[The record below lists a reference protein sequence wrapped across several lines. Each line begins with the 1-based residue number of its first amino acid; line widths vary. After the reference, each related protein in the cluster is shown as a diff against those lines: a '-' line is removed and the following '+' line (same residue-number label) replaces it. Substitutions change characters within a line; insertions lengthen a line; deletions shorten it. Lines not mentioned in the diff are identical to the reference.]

1 MLTIHKAS
9 AGSGKTYQLTY
20 YYIRLALGYVSEQG
34 VPTLITSPY
43 SGQFAKILA
52 ITFTKK
58 ATKEMKERIIAALY
72 GIATRGD
79 NPQGIKMERGYVS
92 QLMTYYNAPEQKIV
106 ASARQ
111 ALGNILQNFSD
122 FNIST
127 IDSFFQDVL
136 RSFTYDL
143 DLDGDYGVELADD
156 EIRKIAI
163 ASLAQQTADERIAS
177 IMQRMMSRQISEGK
191 SFDLFSETSNIFS
204 ISRVLST
211 ETYKGLS
218 DKISEYLADGG
229 VRMEKFRSLVNDHCA
244 PEALLAQTESIIA
257 DVLAL
262 CPDLLSRL
270 PKNRGL
276 SNFIIN
282 VQTRREVKFTDAFL
296 TQLRT
301 LEADGNG
308 ETLYKKKS
316 APDDCDEIT
325 RILLGLLDV
334 YRNSQLTDIAKNLD
348 ATLLLNQIQDNIN
361 SMLADNSALLLS
373 STNDLISRIITSSEG
388 VPFIYDRVGVYLEH
402 YLIDEFQDT
411 SQMQWQN
418 LCPLVEESLSK
429 GKENLIIGDVKQSIY
444 RFRNAEPELI
454 RSRVAEQ
461 FHRFMEPSEAQKSTN
476 WRSHREIVQ
485 FNNMLISGSSP
496 DSLVA
501 RLGSVYADLYQD
513 AEQNIS
519 KLDHPGFVSIN
530 FNDIPKE
537 EVTEDTPEEQTS
549 ESQKAS
555 LSEASAR
562 IAPIRRLM
570 QDLQSRGF
578 AQRDIAILVN
588 SAKDGAQLIQD
599 FIEDNAEHPD
609 YWQIEFVSEQS
620 LLLKNSTAV
629 KIIINVLRL
638 ILNNTLQYK
647 GEDEEQIDDAN
658 DEEEDTHHADI
669 KRSCARF
676 VASFFKQLTRQD
688 SALKDCDMRSIIDG
702 AVEDCTQ
709 YNPND
714 YIARSVNSL
723 YLIIEQIIAQHVPH
737 ETLTCDLPFI
747 HALQDAVLDFS
758 QNNIPTLRN
767 FLLWWEAN
775 ADTLAIASPEKDAVK
790 VMTIHKSKGLE
801 FPVVII
807 PNCTWQ
813 LQGNA
818 LEKTLWLDSTREDS
832 TVRDWFASMGIP
844 SDLLPPLIATSKRC
858 VSNAPELST
867 ISAEILYKETVDNLN
882 KTYVAFTR
890 AVQEMHLFFLSQRD
904 KADPAKDSTATN
916 RTIYDFL
923 FEYFEGKNY
932 TLGSPTEGHPRP
944 FVQQNAVTDYPICTQ
959 SLQRYRTHVEE
970 YLDQK
975 EFDLTSEERKDGIL
989 YHSIMSDINTVDDV
1003 YRAVARRASLGKIAY
1018 SEVEQKKEEI
1028 LGYISQSE
1036 LTRSWFARSNRLIKE
1051 RTMCSIRR
1059 DSSQTFVSRADRII
1073 VTPDSRAIVVDYKFG
1088 NNHQHDSKYRR
1099 QVLRYMGIL
1108 QRLHRFRSIEGYI
1121 WYPREG
1127 LVIPLK
1133 PLG

>member
-1 MLTIHKAS
+1 MLTIYKAS

-20 YYIRLALGYVSEQG
+20 YYIRLALGYINDYG
-34 VPTLITSPY
+34 KPTLITSPY

-72 GIATRGD
+72 GIATGGD

-92 QLMTYYNAPEQKIV
+92 QLMDYYNASELKIIT
-106 ASARQ
+106 SARQ
-111 ALGNILQNFSD
+111 ALSNILQNFSD

-127 IDSFFQDVL
+127 IDSFFQDIL

-191 SFDLFSETSNIFS
+191 SFDLFSEKSNIFS
-204 ISRVLST
+204 ISKVLST
-211 ETYKGLS
+211 ETYKGLR

-229 VRMEKFRSLVNDHCA
+229 VRMEKFRSLVNEHCA
-244 PEALLAQTESIIA
+244 PKSLLARTESIIG

-262 CPDLLSRL
+262 CPDILSRL
-270 PKNRGL
+270 PKNRSL

-282 VQTRREVKFTDAFL
+282 VQTRHEVKFTDAFIS
-296 TQLRT
+296 QLSS
-301 LEADGNG
+301 LESDGNG
-308 ETLYKKKS
+308 DAIYKKNS
-316 APDDCDEIT
+316 VPDASESIS

-334 YRNSQLTDIAKNLD
+334 YHCSQLTDVAKNLD
-348 ATLLLNQIQDNIN
+348 ATLLLNQIQNNIN
-361 SMLADNSALLLS
+361 SMLADNSSLLLS

-418 LCPLVEESLSK
+418 LSPLVEESLSK

-461 FHRFMEPSEAQKSTN
+461 FHRFMEPSEEVKSTN

-485 FNNMLISGSSP
+485 FNNMLFSGSSP
-496 DSLVA
+496 ESLVA

-519 KLDHPGFVSIN
+519 KQEHPGFVSIN
-530 FNDIPKE
+530 FNDTAENNAEVQESEPQKE
-537 EVTEDTPEEQTS
+537 T
-549 ESQKAS
+549 

-562 IAPIRRLM
+562 IAPIRRLV

-588 SAKDGAQLIQD
+588 SAKDGTQLIQD

-629 KIIINVLRL
+629 KIIINILRL
-638 ILNNTLQYK
+638 IQSNTLTYK
-647 GEDEEQIDDAN
+647 SDREDDEVQTDD
-658 DEEEDTHHADI
+658 DTDSHHTDI
-669 KRSCARF
+669 KKSCARF
-676 VASFFKQLTRQD
+676 VASFFKQLTRQN
-688 SALKDCDMRSIIDG
+688 SALKDCDMHSIIDN
-702 AVEDCTQ
+702 AVEDSTQ
-709 YNPND
+709 YDPSD

-723 YLIIEQIIAQHVPH
+723 YLIIEQIIAQNVPH
-737 ETLTCDLPFI
+737 ETLQSDMPFI

-767 FLLWWEAN
+767 FLLWWDVN
-775 ADTLAIASPEKDAVK
+775 ADALAIASPEKDAVR

-813 LQGNA
+813 IQGNA
-818 LEKTLWLDSTREDS
+818 LEKTLWLDATRQDS
-832 TVRDWFASMGIP
+832 TVRDWFTSMGIP
-844 SDLLPPLIATSKRC
+844 SDLLPPLIATSKQC
-858 VSNAPELST
+858 VSNTPELST
-867 ISAEILYKETVDNLN
+867 ISADILYKETVDNLN

-890 AVQEMHLFFLSQRD
+890 AVQEMHIFFLSQRD
-904 KADPAKDSTATN
+904 KAKTAKDSSATN

-932 TLGSPTEGHPRP
+932 TLGSPTQGHLRP

-959 SLQRYRTHVEE
+959 SLQRYRAHVEE
-970 YLDQK
+970 YLDKK

-989 YHSIMSDINTVDDV
+989 YHSIMSDINTIDDIH
-1003 YRAVARRASLGKIAY
+1003 RAVARRASLGKIAY
-1018 SEVEQKKEEI
+1018 SEVEEKKEEI

-1036 LTRSWFARSNRLIKE
+1036 LTRSWFAHSNRLIKE

-1059 DSSQTFVSRADRII
+1059 DRSQTFISRADRII

-1088 NNHQHDSKYRR
+1088 SNHQHDAKYHR

-1108 QRLHRFRSIEGYI
+1108 QRLNRFRSIEGYI
-1121 WYPREG
+1121 WYPRES
-1127 LVIPLK
+1127 LVIPIK
-1133 PLG
+1133 PLS